1 MERKFKVGDKVRV
14 KSLEELRRMGDTD
27 TGFYT
32 KDDVWFN
39 PRMKIYAG
47 FECVVTKHSHIDD
60 KPTYKL
66 SVDAE
71 GWEWSDDMLEDK
83 HIKENI
89 ITKIASAIIEAAK
102 EATIIIEQ
110 TEDGGIKI
118 SPIEEKP
125 QPRKSG
131 IYFNDESKNT
141 YVVFGGGIHVAVG
154 NCSDGYVIGLQELND
169 IKECGKE
176 HNEEWVNEKPTV
188 NLVINNMNTVKI
200 LRDALKMIENKLSK
214 EE

>member
-1 MERKFKVGDKVRV
+1 MKYKVGDKVKV
-14 KSLEELRRMGDTD
+14 AKSEGIGSAYFGMQGEIVGFQDMRYIIKNVPLTWTD
-27 TGFYT
+27 SDLTS
-32 KDDVWFN
+32 
-39 PRMKIYAG
+39 
-47 FECVVTKHSHIDD
+47 VT
-60 KPTYKL
+60 P
-66 SVDAE
+66 
-71 GWEWSDDMLEDK
+71 
-83 HIKENI
+83 KENLFD
-89 ITKIASAIIEAAK
+89 KIKSAIIESARQSS
-102 EATIIIEQ
+102 IMVEQ